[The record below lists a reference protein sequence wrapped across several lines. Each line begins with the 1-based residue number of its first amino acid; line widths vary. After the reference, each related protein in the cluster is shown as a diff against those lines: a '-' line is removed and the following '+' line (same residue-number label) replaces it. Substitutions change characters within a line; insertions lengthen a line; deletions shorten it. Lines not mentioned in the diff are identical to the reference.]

1 MTECDGGGTGGEIIY
16 DFRDVTASGAIINV
30 FACHADPEEYPGGV
44 HYHLHYGYPDE
55 EEPIIRYDN
64 ENIEGTHERH
74 EGDEIE
80 EIDFPGA
87 DALRERFEREVRE
100 HERTQQYPD

>member
-1 MTECDGGGTGGEIIY
+1 MTERDGGGNEGEVIY

-55 EEPIIRYDN
+55 EDPIVRYDN
-64 ENIEGTHERH
+64 ENIEGAHERH

-80 EIDFPGA
+80 KIDFPGA

-100 HERTQQYPD
+100 YERTQ